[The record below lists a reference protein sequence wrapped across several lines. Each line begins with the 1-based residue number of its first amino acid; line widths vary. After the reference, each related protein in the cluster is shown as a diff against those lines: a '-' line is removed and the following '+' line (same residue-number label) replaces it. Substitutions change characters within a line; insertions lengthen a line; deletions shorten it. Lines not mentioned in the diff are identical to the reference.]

1 MVWFSKLFAGQN
13 AQALHLTSRQLQR
26 LAAWQTLPAP
36 ALSRSHYRS
45 RYVLIDIAIA
55 GGDWKDGPLGSIGAL
70 ALTDGL
76 IDLSAALQLPMVD
89 AAAATDAAGRPL
101 AEAEQVSLTPTPISG
116 EQRGEALLAL
126 LDFVGK
132 APLVAYHASFVARRI
147 ERVLAE
153 TLGVE
158 LDLPW
163 IDLAW
168 VMAGLFRELGD
179 KQARLDTWLE
189 HFGVPSI
196 ERHNPV
202 SDAYATA
209 QLLQLTL
216 ARAAQKGFETPASLI
231 KLEKARR
238 HLYPSA

>member
-1 MVWFSKLFAGQN
+1 MVWFSKLFVGQN

-26 LAAWQTLPAP
+26 LSAWRTLPAP
-36 ALSRSHYRS
+36 DLSRSHYRS

-70 ALTDGL
+70 ALADGL

-89 AAAATDAAGRPL
+89 AAAATDDAGRPL
-101 AEAEQVSLTPTPISG
+101 AEGEQLPLTPISG

-132 APLVAYHASFVARRI
+132 TPLVVYHASFVARRI
-147 ERVLAE
+147 EGVLAE
-153 TLGVE
+153 ALGVE

-231 KLEKARR
+231 KMEKARR